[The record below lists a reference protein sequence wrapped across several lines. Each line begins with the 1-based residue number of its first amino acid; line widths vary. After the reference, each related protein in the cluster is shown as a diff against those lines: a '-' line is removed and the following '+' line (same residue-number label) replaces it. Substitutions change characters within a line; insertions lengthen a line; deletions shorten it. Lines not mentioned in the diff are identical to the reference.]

1 LHFIKTGKNLLR
13 RHSIAFANSLRYNR
27 SVAACSAVLPLSR
40 STSMRH
46 FILLPLL
53 AAACVLWTAATV
65 RAEVK
70 VTVSKSHL
78 CCPACFKAVDDT
90 LKKVEG
96 VQFASNRQDKT
107 ISITAQDEK
116 TAQNALDALAKAGFH
131 GKTDVESLTFK
142 KVEVPEGTVKRMEI
156 TGIHNCCG
164 QCTSAIKKAVSAVKG
179 VEANTVKARET
190 SFVVEGDFKAAELV
204 EALLNA
210 GFHCQV
216 KK

>member
-1 LHFIKTGKNLLR
+1 MRAWIPNL
-13 RHSIAFANSLRYNR
+13 
-27 SVAACSAVLPLSR
+27 VGVVCVLL
-40 STSMRH
+40 
-46 FILLPLL
+46 I
-53 AAACVLWTAATV
+53 AAAG

-70 VTVSKSHL
+70 VTISKSHL

-96 VQFASNRQDKT
+96 VQFETNRQDKT
-107 ISITAQDEK
+107 IAITAEDEK
-116 TAQNALDALAKAGFH
+116 AAKNALDALAKAGFH

-142 KVEVPEGTVKRMEI
+142 KVETPEGNVKRMEVA
-156 TGIHNCCG
+156 GIHNCCG
-164 QCTSAIKKAVSAVKG
+164 QCTSAIKKAVSGVKG

-190 SFVVEGDFKAAELV
+190 SFVVEGDFKAAEVV

>member
-1 LHFIKTGKNLLR
+1 MRTWITKLAGVASVLL
-13 RHSIAFANSLRYNR
+13 IA
-27 SVAACSAVLPLSR
+27 AVG
-40 STSMRH
+40 
-46 FILLPLL
+46 
-53 AAACVLWTAATV
+53 

-70 VTVSKSHL
+70 VTISKTHL

-90 LKKVEG
+90 LKKVDG
-96 VQFASNRQDKT
+96 VQFETNRQEKT
-107 ISITAQDEK
+107 IAITAEDEK
-116 TAQNALDALAKAGFH
+116 AAKTALDALAKAGFH

-142 KVEVPEGTVKRMEI
+142 KVETPEGTVKRMEV

-164 QCTSAIKKAVSAVKG
+164 QCTSAIKKAVGGVKG

-190 SFVVEGDFKAAELV
+190 SFVVEGDFNAAEVV
-204 EALLNA
+204 EALLNS